1 MVFYDFLDKDNADGE
16 FQHNFYKGGREMRE
30 MFFAS
35 LNIIILGL
43 CALLFDVDLQ
53 TMLLVSIA
61 FDVKAIKMKMEDDK

>member
-1 MVFYDFLDKDNADGE
+1 
-16 FQHNFYKGGREMRE
+16 MRE

-61 FDVKAIKMKMEDDK
+61 FDVKAIRMKMEDEK